1 MALSKHAIR
10 DLYRVRAARYDFTAN
25 LYYFIGF
32 REAKYRRMC
41 VSALGLR
48 PGDTAVEIGCGTGL
62 NFRYVRQFIGD
73 TGQLIGV
80 DLTDA
85 MLERAESRARK
96 NGWKNIRL
104 VHSDAAEY
112 EFPAN
117 VNAVFSTFALTLV
130 PEYRSVIERASH
142 ALVEGGRFALL
153 DFKKPERWPLWVVKL
168 GVAITRPFGV
178 TLDLAERR
186 PWDVMGSCFRIVAVD
201 DLYGG
206 FAYLAV
212 GEK

>member
-10 DLYRVRAARYDFTAN
+10 DLYRVRAERYDFTAN
-25 LYYFIGF
+25 LYYLIGF
-32 REAKYRRMC
+32 REAKYRKLG

-62 NFRYVRQFIGD
+62 NFRYVRQYVGD

-85 MLERAESRARK
+85 MLKRAESRARK
-96 NGWKNIRL
+96 NGWKNIQL

-186 PWDVMGSCFRIVAVD
+186 PWDVMRSCFRIVTVD